1 MTQLRSFPGRIG
13 ERIIGLMKEE
23 KRLYTVRE
31 LREAV
36 GHDLLG
42 EHLAY
47 SLARLHGFRLGK
59 RLVVPAHV
67 VEALLEGK
75 LDLEAALLEARKRR
89 GRA

>member
-1 MTQLRSFPGRIG
+1 MG
-13 ERIIGLMKEE
+13 EK
-23 KRLYTVRE
+23 KRLYTVKE

-42 EHLAY
+42 THLAY
-47 SLARLHGFRLGK
+47 GLARVHGFRLGK

-75 LDLEAALLEARKRR
+75 LDLEAALLEGRKRR

>member
-1 MTQLRSFPGRIG
+1 MGG
-13 ERIIGLMKEE
+13 RIIGLMREA

-31 LREAV
+31 LRETV
-36 GHDLLG
+36 GHDLIG

-47 SLARLHGFRLGK
+47 ALARLHGFRLGK

-75 LDLEAALLEARKRR
+75 LDLEAVLLEARKRR
-89 GRA
+89 GQA